1 MLTEKDY
8 YDGYYVG
15 IRRLSYVNILPCLI
29 IRKEEYPP
37 IGYRGWNIHIGI
49 LCFGIDFNW

>member
-15 IRRLSYVNILPCLI
+15 IRRLPYINILPCLI
-29 IRKEEYPP
+29 IRKEEYPS

-49 LCFGIDFNW
+49 LCFAIDFNW

>member
-8 YDGYYVG
+8 YDGYHVS
-15 IRRLSYVNILPCLI
+15 IRRLPYINILPCLI

-37 IGYRGWNIHIGI
+37 IGCRGWLIHIGI
-49 LCFGIDFNW
+49 LCFAIDFNW